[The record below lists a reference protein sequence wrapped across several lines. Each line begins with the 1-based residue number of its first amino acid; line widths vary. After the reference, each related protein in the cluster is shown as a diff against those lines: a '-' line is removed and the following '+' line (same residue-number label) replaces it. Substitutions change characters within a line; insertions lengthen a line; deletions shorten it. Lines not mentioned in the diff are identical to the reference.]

1 MFSDFF
7 NLLFAPVLALGDIS
21 AITLISMLLSLV
33 IVLIYKFTADQPTMK
48 SLKEQ
53 IEAERK
59 KSGEAQKSNDVKAM
73 DEALGKM
80 TELNK
85 KYLSMSMKPMLFSM
99 VIFLPFLPWFFER
112 FKDMIINLPFEIPF
126 AGSTLNWFW
135 WYLLLSIPFNTIM
148 RKILDAEM

>member
-7 NLLFAPVLALGDIS
+7 NLLFAPVLALGNVT

-33 IVLIYKFTADQPTMK
+33 IVVIYKFTADQPTMK
-48 SLKEQ
+48 GLKEQ

-59 KSGEAQKSNDVKAM
+59 KSIEAQKSNDTKAM
-73 DEALGKM
+73 NESLSKM
-80 TELNK
+80 TDLNK
-85 KYLSMSMKPMLFSM
+85 KYLSMSMKPMLFSS
-99 VIFLPFLPWFFER
+99 VVFLPFLPWFFER
-112 FKDMIINLPFEIPF
+112 FKDVAINLPFNVPF
-126 AGSTLNWFW
+126 AGSTLSWFW

>member
-7 NLLFAPVLALGDIS
+7 NLLFAPILVLGDIT
-21 AITLISMLLSLV
+21 AITLISMILSLAL
-33 IVLIYKFTADQPTMK
+33 VLVYKYTADQSAMR

-59 KSGEAQKSNDVKAM
+59 KSGEAQKSNDLKTM
-73 DEALGKM
+73 NDSLGKM

-85 KYLSMSMKPMLFSM
+85 QYLSLSTKPMIFSSL
-99 VIFLPFLPWFFER
+99 IFLPFLPWVFER
-112 FKDMIINLPFEIPF
+112 FKDVAINLPFEVPF
-126 AGSTLNWFW
+126 AGSTLGWFW
-135 WYLLLSIPFNTIM
+135 WYLLLSIPFNVII

>member
-7 NLLFAPVLALGDIS
+7 NLLFAPVLALGNVT

-33 IVLIYKFTADQPTMK
+33 IVLVYKYTADQAAMR

-59 KSGEAQKSNDVKAM
+59 KSSDAQKSNDLKTM
-73 DEALGKM
+73 NDALSKM
-80 TELNK
+80 TDLNK
-85 KYLSMSMKPMLFSM
+85 KYLSMSTKPMLFSSL
-99 VIFLPFLPWFFER
+99 IFLPFLPWFFER
-112 FKDMIINLPFEIPF
+112 FKDLTINLPFQVPF
-126 AGSTLNWFW
+126 AGSSLSWFW
-135 WYLLLSIPFNTIM
+135 WYLLLSIPFNAII